1 VKEYPGSSYAAA
13 PVEKIDAG
21 AMRRSPCAA
30 SAAARRSC
38 CGTRLGDEDRAVR
51 LEGAARAREPLP
63 RDRQLYRRSRREF
76 RRVALGSRRASSLR
90 ASARAAAG
98 RGARLELRW
107 FADTPCAMSCS
118 AAWASGDGAAQ
129 QEKSMRSEEL
139 VAILD
144 RVLFTQDSPI
154 TVGDQEV
161 AANITDALFRIS
173 TGLHRL
179 ARAIET
185 RTDATRET
193 EEE

>member
-1 VKEYPGSSYAAA
+1 
-13 PVEKIDAG
+13 
-21 AMRRSPCAA
+21 
-30 SAAARRSC
+30 
-38 CGTRLGDEDRAVR
+38 
-51 LEGAARAREPLP
+51 
-63 RDRQLYRRSRREF
+63 
-76 RRVALGSRRASSLR
+76 
-90 ASARAAAG
+90 
-98 RGARLELRW
+98 
-107 FADTPCAMSCS
+107 
-118 AAWASGDGAAQ
+118 
-129 QEKSMRSEEL
+129 MRSEEL

-193 EEE
+193 EAE